1 MQDKVAGIIL
11 KSLSK
16 NISTKFDIG
25 SVRLSFLR
33 KFPKASLDLKNVV
46 VHSSPGFDRSCFFG
60 INTDT
65 LLSAES
71 VSAQF
76 SISDIIKGIYNIE
89 RVSINEG
96 HINLYSDTSG
106 YVNYDIAVENAD
118 SSDTAFSINLNRIN
132 LSGIRAMYD
141 NRATKLIIEGMVNE
155 GRLKSMISDQKIDF
169 NATGTINI
177 EKFTLYNFSIPNSLF
192 AEFNINLHDSDE
204 AMLFDESMLSFD
216 NYIFR
221 LTGSISS
228 LDELD
233 LMLSGRDIDLSG
245 IKKYVPDKYL
255 EKISAYNPSGI
266 LSVESKITGILSRT
280 SNPFIDISFDLKR
293 GSVTYSNSALNIN
306 NLSAKGTF
314 TNGLERV
321 PRTSVLSIS
330 EYSGYLGSAI
340 YSGSLALSDFDSLQG
355 SLQLKGRVI
364 PAELKEFL
372 RLDEI
377 SSADGTID
385 IDLKMNGFIPDKE
398 KYSVN
403 DFLDLNP
410 RASLKFDSFRI
421 GFKNNKF
428 LISDVTGDLFVSD
441 TVIASDLKF
450 SVNDH
455 TFNLDGWFYNLPGWL
470 SGKPVVL
477 SAGASV
483 SCNTLVPEV
492 LFKTL
497 LSSDSSTTDKKAYS
511 FPGNLVVDLDFRI
524 GDLQYKSYRAQN
536 VTGTL
541 RYKPR
546 ILNFISLNLNSM
558 KGVISGNGFIVQNK
572 DKTIIN
578 RGSFNFENVD
588 INTAFTSFR
597 NFGQDFVKAENI
609 AGVLS
614 GSLSLL
620 VPMDSM
626 MNPVIKSV
634 TAEGKFVLSQG
645 ALINFEPVK
654 ELSSFIA
661 VSELEE
667 IRFDRMENDFFIR
680 NNFLYI
686 PMMDVK
692 SSAANL
698 SVNGKHSFDNDYE
711 YHVKVLLSE
720 ILSKKIKKPKQNTTE
735 FGAIKD
741 DGLGRTS
748 LLLKITSNGD
758 DVKVGYDVKAAGSQI
773 KKDIKNERQSIKSI
787 LNQEYGWFKN
797 DSSISKTKETTAP
810 RFKISWGDDDSSKT
824 VTEPRLEKKENV
836 IKNIFK
842 K

>member
-46 VHSSPGFDRSCFFG
+46 VHSSPGFDRSCFYG

-96 HINLYSDTSG
+96 HLNLYSDTSG

-118 SSDTAFSINLNRIN
+118 STDTAFSINLNRIN

-177 EKFTLYNFSIPNSLF
+177 EKFTLYNFSIPKSLF
-192 AEFNINLHDSDE
+192 AEFDINLHDSDE
-204 AMLFDESMLSFD
+204 AMLFDESKLSFD

-221 LTGSISS
+221 LTGSISA

-233 LMLSGRDIDLSG
+233 LLLSGRDIDLSG
-245 IKKYVPDKYL
+245 IKKYVPDEYL
-255 EKISAYNPSGI
+255 DKISAYNPSGI
-266 LSVESKITGILSRT
+266 LNVESKITGILSRT

-340 YSGSLALSDFDSLQG
+340 YSGSLTLSDFDSLKG
-355 SLQLKGRVI
+355 SLQLKGRLI

-377 SSADGTID
+377 SSADGAID

-398 KYSVN
+398 KYSLN

-410 RASLKFDSFRI
+410 EASLRFDSFRI
-421 GFKNNKF
+421 GIKNDKF
-428 LISDVTGDLFVSD
+428 LISDVTGGLIVSD
-441 TVIASDLKF
+441 TVIARGLKF
-450 SVNDH
+450 SISDH
-455 TFNLDGWFYNLPGWL
+455 IFNFDGWFFNLPGWL

-477 SAGASV
+477 SVGASV
-483 SCNTLVPEV
+483 SCNSLVPEV

-497 LSSDSSTTDKKAYS
+497 LSSDSSSTDKKAYS
-511 FPGNLVVDLDFRI
+511 FPGNLLVDLDFRI

-546 ILNFISLNLNSM
+546 LLNFISLNLNSM

-578 RGSFNFENVD
+578 RGSFIFENVD
-588 INTAFTSFR
+588 INNAFTSFR

-720 ILSKKIKKPKQNTTE
+720 ILSKKIKKPKPNTTE

-748 LLLKITSNGD
+748 LLLKITSKGD

-773 KKDIKNERQSIKSI
+773 KNDIKNERQSIKKYS
-787 LNQEYGWFKN
+787 
-797 DSSISKTKETTAP
+797 
-810 RFKISWGDDDSSKT
+810 
-824 VTEPRLEKKENV
+824 
-836 IKNIFK
+836 
-842 K
+842 